1 LKVND
6 ILNKVYGKFPFMF
19 TNDNGSAIVGGKKCT
34 VLMDTK
40 IYIKVDKKCY
50 WTTIKKGSRLTIG
63 GNIIKY
69 GLYPGSSDTI
79 GWQET
84 VITPDMVGQTIAVF
98 TSIEIKTENDKL
110 SDKQRKWNRAVR
122 KSGGIVEVWHGVG
135 DGIEVLKGEEIE

>member
-1 LKVND
+1 MKVND
-6 ILNKVYGKFPFMF
+6 ILNKIYKKYSYVF
-19 TNDNGSAIVGGKKCT
+19 TNDNGRAIVGGKQ
-34 VLMDTK
+34 
-40 IYIKVDKKCY
+40 YFAKKDSVIH
-50 WTTIKKGSRLTIG
+50 IKKGDRVTIG
-63 GNIIKY
+63 GSPISY

-122 KSGGIVEVWHGVG
+122 RSGGIVEVWHGVG
-135 DGIEVLKGEEIE
+135 DEIEVLKGEEIE